1 MLRSILTLENTIVQ
15 NNFPKKERNIRKKGE
30 SKVTVCAGREW
41 GAGPRGPEKRG
52 AALAGRPPL
61 HFGYLKA

>member
-30 SKVTVCAGREW
+30 LLTILGTLVQIYAV
-41 GAGPRGPEKRG
+41 
-52 AALAGRPPL
+52 LI
-61 HFGYLKA
+61 